1 MTKHIILTLLAA
13 AVTATAGNQLIE
25 TQSYVDG
32 SLRNTH
38 VAVSTT
44 YASQELWRGVSRGD
58 DSFQAVVTG
67 DIALTDYI
75 TTFAGV
81 TLRNTDAVDSD
92 YIFTG
97 GIRKDFSNVGLTGTS
112 LAVLFNYYTEGTNVS
127 GDITSE
133 IGVELS
139 QDVDH
144 FMLPVDNV
152 TVTQY
157 LTTEG
162 TSQSYGEVDLTK
174 TVNVFNLPID
184 ISGSLGYVADES
196 EYTHA
201 GATIS
206 TDIQTGM
213 PGLVVTPYVSYI
225 FSLGDDTDDLRG
237 IYVGAEDEVAVGFR
251 ATYNF

>member
-1 MTKHIILTLLAA
+1 MTKHIVLTLLAA
-13 AVTATAGNQLIE
+13 VATATAGNEIID
-25 TQSYVDG
+25 TQAYVDG
-32 SLRNTH
+32 GLRNTH

-58 DSFQAVVTG
+58 DSFQASVTG
-67 DIALTDYI
+67 DIALTDYV

-97 GIRKDFSNVGLTGTS
+97 GIRKDFSNIGLKGTS

-139 QDVDH
+139 QDLD
-144 FMLPVDNV
+144 FNILPVDNV

-157 LTTEG
+157 LPTEG
-162 TSQSYGEVDLTK
+162 TSQSYGEVELTK
-174 TVNVFNLPID
+174 TVNVLNLPID
-184 ISGSLGYVADES
+184 ISSTLGYVADES
-196 EYTHA
+196 ELTHA
-201 GATIS
+201 GVTLS
-206 TDIQTGM
+206 TDIQTAIS
-213 PGLVVTPYVSYI
+213 GLVVTPYVSYI
-225 FSLGDDTDDLRG
+225 FSLGNETDSLRG
-237 IYVGAEDEVAVGFR
+237 IYVGAEDEVAVGFS